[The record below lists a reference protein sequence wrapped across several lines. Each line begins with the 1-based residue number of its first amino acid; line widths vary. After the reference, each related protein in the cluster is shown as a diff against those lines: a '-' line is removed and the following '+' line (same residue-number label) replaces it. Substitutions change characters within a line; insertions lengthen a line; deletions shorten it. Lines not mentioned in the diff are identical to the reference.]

1 MKLKKFS
8 EEFDWDEV
16 LKKNRKGEELDK
28 WSSLEKDM
36 MELVDKYEG
45 KFGSDSYS
53 VIDAMYQVMDGMFQ
67 KKESKQEEKQE
78 MGFDVKSLER
88 DKEEKPSFKTSIED
102 QEKLEIEFK
111 KEIEKI
117 QKFESFIKSNN

>member
-1 MKLKKFS
+1 
-8 EEFDWDEV
+8 
-16 LKKNRKGEELDK
+16 
-28 WSSLEKDM
+28 
-36 MELVDKYEG
+36 
-45 KFGSDSYS
+45 
-53 VIDAMYQVMDGMFQ
+53 MYQVMDGMFQ
-67 KKESKQEEKQE
+67 KKESKGEEKQE